1 MIVIPKTMSVMICF
15 HSHREWHTAL

>member
-15 HSHREWHTAL
+15 HSHKEWHTAL